1 MLHNLQLTKLF
12 CFVLDVWKAAVP
24 EKPRLVFE
32 VDAAINQ
39 LQWSK
44 DGSFLVICSEDGKVR
59 IWKTPRG

>member
-1 MLHNLQLTKLF
+1 MVIFWFVVPKMVLLF
-12 CFVLDVWKAAVP
+12 FENCSSK
-24 EKPRLVFE
+24 KPRLVFE

-44 DGSFLVICSEDGKVR
+44 DGSSLVICSEDGKVR